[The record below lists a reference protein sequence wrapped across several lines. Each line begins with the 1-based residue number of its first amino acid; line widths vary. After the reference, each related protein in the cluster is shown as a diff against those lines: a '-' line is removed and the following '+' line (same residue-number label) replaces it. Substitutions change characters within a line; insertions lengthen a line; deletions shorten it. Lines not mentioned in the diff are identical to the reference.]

1 MLDHAPYVLVVGVVR
16 VDEGRLLRG
25 VVIVLVLVFLG
36 LSDLVGQLGLGGG
49 LAAAG
54 DVRTVKDSENIFISV
69 NKKYLNVSKIIRAW
83 QSRGFVVC
91 VLTIDEVSDN
101 YLV

>member
-1 MLDHAPYVLVVGVVR
+1 MLCPH
-16 VDEGRLLRG
+16 
-25 VVIVLVLVFLG
+25 
-36 LSDLVGQLGLGGG
+36 LVGQLGLGGG

-54 DVRTVKDSENIFISV
+54 DVRTVKDSENIFNSV
-69 NKKYLNVSKIIRAW
+69 NEKYLNVSKIIRAW

>member
-1 MLDHAPYVLVVGVVR
+1 MLYPH
-16 VDEGRLLRG
+16 
-25 VVIVLVLVFLG
+25 
-36 LSDLVGQLGLGGG
+36 LVGQLGLGGG

-54 DVRTVKDSENIFISV
+54 DVGTVKDSENIFSV
-69 NKKYLNVSKIIRAW
+69 NEKYLNMSKIIRAW

>member
-1 MLDHAPYVLVVGVVR
+1 MLCPH
-16 VDEGRLLRG
+16 
-25 VVIVLVLVFLG
+25 
-36 LSDLVGQLGLGGG
+36 LVGQLGLGGG

-54 DVRTVKDSENIFISV
+54 DVSTVKDSENIFSV
-69 NKKYLNVSKIIRAW
+69 NEKYLNVSKIIRAW

>member
-1 MLDHAPYVLVVGVVR
+1 MLCPH
-16 VDEGRLLRG
+16 
-25 VVIVLVLVFLG
+25 
-36 LSDLVGQLGLGGG
+36 LVGQLGLGGG

-54 DVRTVKDSENIFISV
+54 DVRTVKDSENIFSV
-69 NKKYLNVSKIIRAW
+69 NEKYLNMSKIIRAW

>member
-1 MLDHAPYVLVVGVVR
+1 MLCPH
-16 VDEGRLLRG
+16 
-25 VVIVLVLVFLG
+25 
-36 LSDLVGQLGLGGG
+36 LVGQLGLGGG

-54 DVRTVKDSENIFISV
+54 DVRTVKDSENIFSV
-69 NKKYLNVSKIIRAW
+69 NEKYLNVSKIIRAW

>member
-1 MLDHAPYVLVVGVVR
+1 MLGPH
-16 VDEGRLLRG
+16 
-25 VVIVLVLVFLG
+25 
-36 LSDLVGQLGLGGG
+36 LVGQLGLGGG

-54 DVRTVKDSENIFISV
+54 DVGTVKDSENIFSV
-69 NKKYLNVSKIIRAW
+69 NEKYLNVSKIIRAW

>member
-1 MLDHAPYVLVVGVVR
+1 MLCPH
-16 VDEGRLLRG
+16 
-25 VVIVLVLVFLG
+25 
-36 LSDLVGQLGLGGG
+36 LVGQLGLGGG

-54 DVRTVKDSENIFISV
+54 DVGTVKDSENIFSV
-69 NKKYLNVSKIIRAW
+69 NEKYLNMSKIIRAW

>member
-1 MLDHAPYVLVVGVVR
+1 MLCPH
-16 VDEGRLLRG
+16 
-25 VVIVLVLVFLG
+25 
-36 LSDLVGQLGLGGG
+36 LVGQLGLGGG

-54 DVRTVKDSENIFISV
+54 DVGTVKDSENIFSV
-69 NKKYLNVSKIIRAW
+69 NEKYLNVWKIIRAW

-91 VLTIDEVSDN
+91 VLCIDEVSDN